1 MATLIDVHQA
11 ADARDVIHRA
21 VQALVE
27 GRLVAFPTETV
38 YGLAASALSPEG
50 VERLIDVKSR
60 QTGHP
65 LTLAVKSAD
74 DALDYMPAA
83 GPMERRLAR
92 RCWPGPVTL
101 VVDDRHP
108 ESLLKQLPANVQ
120 DAVAPNG
127 TIGLRVPA
135 HRLILEVLGLLAG
148 PLTLTSANRAG
159 EKEAVS
165 AKEVMEHLGDVVELV
180 LDDGEAHYGQASSVI
195 HVQGKQLKMLR
206 EGVVTEKT
214 ARRLASFVVVLVC
227 TGNTCRSPMAEV
239 LMRKRLAEK
248 LGCGVDELED
258 RGVVVLSAGLAAAG
272 GMMASPEAVAVMKEQ
287 GLDLSDHASQPLTER
302 MLRDAD
308 YLFTMTQ
315 GHLWSLQ
322 AHQGNVASRAML
334 LRPDGQDIADP
345 IGASREMYAE
355 CARQIDEALQAR
367 IAEMDLDRLLP

>member
-11 ADARDVIHRA
+11 DDARDVIHRA

-27 GRLVAFPTETV
+27 GGLVAFPTETV
-38 YGLAASALSPEG
+38 YGLAASALNEDG
-50 VERLIDVKSR
+50 VQRLIEITQRGAGD
-60 QTGHP
+60 P
-65 LTLAVKSAD
+65 LPLAVKSAD
-74 DALDYMPAA
+74 DALDYMPTA
-83 GPMERRLAR
+83 GPLQRRLAR

-108 ESLLKQLPANVQ
+108 ESLLKQLPARVQ
-120 DAVAPNG
+120 EAVSPNG
-127 TIGLRVPA
+127 TVGLRVPA

-148 PLTLTSANRAG
+148 PLTLTSVG
-159 EKEAVS
+159 ERDAVN
-165 AKEVMEHLGDVVELV
+165 AKEVMERLGDQVDLV
-180 LDDGEAHYGQASSVI
+180 LDDGEAHYGQASTVL
-195 HVQGKQLKMLR
+195 HVQGNQLEVLR
-206 EGVVTEKT
+206 EGVVSEKT

-239 LMRKRLAEK
+239 LMRKRFAEK
-248 LGCGVDELED
+248 LGCAEAELDD
-258 RGVVVLSAGLAAAG
+258 RGVVILSAGLAAAG

-287 GLDLSDHASQPLTER
+287 GLDLTDHASQPLTER

-308 YLFTMTQ
+308 VLFTMTQ

-322 AHQGNVASRAML
+322 AHQGSVANRAML

-345 IGASREMYAE
+345 IGASREMYAA

-367 IAEMDLDRLLP
+367 LEEMDLKELLP